1 MPGVAVSDAAA
12 AARPTTTTTTIKP
25 KKDSKW
31 NQRQLRQMAAGGGA
45 GIVAKT
51 VVAPFERVKIVCQTG
66 ESVGMIQTTK
76 SIFTNEGAIG
86 FWRGNL
92 AACVR
97 VVPHKAILF
106 GFSDVY
112 KDLFRGMNSGGEG
125 KLPVWGAFVAGSM
138 SGFTASVL
146 TYPLDLIRT
155 RLSGHIGDKI
165 KYNGIYNTFI
175 VTLREEGF
183 RALFRGIGPTLLGSI
198 PYEGIKFG
206 SYDVLKSL
214 LPSDIDPKAD
224 YVGKMVCGGGAG
236 MIATILTYP
245 NDTVR
250 RRLQMQGQGG
260 APIIYKNAVD
270 CYIKLLKN
278 EGWTVYYRGLLPTL
292 VRAMPNMGVQFATY
306 DVLKAFLVP
315 GAK

>member
-1 MPGVAVSDAAA
+1 MSATATATATATAAH
-12 AARPTTTTTTIKP
+12 TQ
-25 KKDSKW
+25 SKW

-66 ESVGMIQTTK
+66 ESVGMVQTTK
-76 SIFTNEGAIG
+76 SIFASEGVVG

-112 KDLFRGMNSGGEG
+112 KDAFRAMAAGGEG
-125 KLPVWGAFVAGSM
+125 QLPVWGAFVAGSL

-146 TYPLDLIRT
+146 TYPLDLVRT
-155 RLSGHIGDKI
+155 RLSGHIGDRV
-165 KYNGIYNTFI
+165 KYSGITNTLV

-183 RALFRGIGPTLLGSI
+183 RALFRGIGPTLFGSI
-198 PYEGIKFG
+198 PYEGLKFG
-206 SYDVLKSL
+206 SYDLLKAL
-214 LPSDIDPKAD
+214 LPEDIDPKAD

-260 APIIYKNAVD
+260 APVLYASAVD
-270 CYIKLLKN
+270 CYVKLYRH
-278 EGWTVYYRGLLPTL
+278 EGWGVYYRGLLPTL

-306 DVLKAFLVP
+306 DVLKAFLAP
-315 GAK
+315 GGK